1 MKSIMLEELAYSVE
15 IARQA
20 RDVIPRWRIATPE
33 GDYGVFTRFAD
44 KEAQRANA
52 LWLISKFLIWKMSP
66 GFIMTGETQLAK
78 KRSRRAAEAIVT
90 VGVSRNEACG
100 VRRRITREPE
110 LSFGE
115 LEWLAEDHID
125 PAYRQLL
132 PANDAQLTTAELTMV
147 LIAFGEGGEFPA
159 KRLG

>member
-1 MKSIMLEELAYSVE
+1 MKSIMLEELAYSVV
-15 IARQA
+15 IARHA
-20 RDVIPRWRIATPE
+20 LEVIPRWRIATPE
-33 GDYGVFTRFAD
+33 GDYVVYTRFAD
-44 KEAQRANA
+44 DEDQRAHA
-52 LWLISKFLIWKMSP
+52 FWLISKFLIWKMSP
-66 GFIMTGETQLAK
+66 GFIMTGKSRLTK
-78 KRSRRAAEAIVT
+78 KRWRRAAEAIAS

-100 VRRRITREPE
+100 VLLRITREPE

-159 KRLG
+159 KRLD